1 MAMKVNW
8 CDKLEKLAD
17 LLFDEAD
24 ADQADP
30 FQKECVVVNS
40 PVMAGWLKQH
50 FLYDRAHQPSG
61 QRVLAN
67 WEFQNLYPF
76 VNDWLDRMEG
86 DSSHSRDA
94 TLHPYSKECLR
105 WRIDELLR
113 KADPELAT
121 LTHYIG
127 KTSPDRRRFFL
138 ASQLAQ
144 LFDDYQNYRPDMLC
158 EWQQNKLGDLPTEQH
173 WQPYLWKQL
182 IAQEPNSYLKLF
194 LEMREKVL
202 ACDLS
207 KELRCVRLFG
217 ITSMPIPYLY
227 FFQLLSKTIPVHFYL
242 FNPSKEFWFDDK
254 TERALMRELIG
265 KDDVC
270 DDFHEGCN
278 PLVASLGKGCQS
290 FLSELL
296 DRTEGDATDP
306 RQDES
311 PGTPESLL
319 QQIQEDI
326 RINALSQ
333 TCCSKDDDSLRINI
347 CHSPVREVEVLRDHL
362 YHLFDTAEVQP
373 RNIQVLVGDMATY
386 APYID
391 ALFSTSLPKAKVAIP
406 YVIADRPMS
415 GAGQQTESFLTL
427 LRLPQGRFP
436 VSEVLSVLET
446 PAVRE
451 AFHLDAS
458 TVDRLKRL
466 IRQSGIRWG
475 RDSEHLEDEIGCAMD
490 ASATWRRG
498 LDRLLMGY
506 AMGRFEEEESPL
518 VDAGKLGK
526 LKPVEEVEG
535 DIADAVGALGSYF
548 DSLCEL
554 AQTFTQACSPAEW
567 KERLMSLIERFYRT
581 SNENY
586 KESTLLRKAVQQ
598 YFKTAEASSVKEHSL
613 DVMIAYMETTLKGLS
628 EPEALMRNSVLFT
641 SLGTMRPTPRP
652 YIYLLGMNDGA
663 FPRRDN
669 RLVFDLLAKQRRRSD
684 RSHRLDDRL
693 AFLEALMSARKQLTI
708 SYVGRSD
715 KGAEIFPPSTVVSEL
730 RVAISRLTGEDSRA
744 KMACEHEHLLQAF
757 NHRYFSEAE
766 NPQGFRS
773 YSASNCEAARAIQKS
788 ALVVQSPVI
797 QTETPQAIPF
807 KAVEAL
813 PDDRSISLDE
823 LQRFFK
829 NPASVYFKHA
839 LKARLDSL
847 EDVAIEDVE
856 LFEAEGL
863 AKYERKILLL
873 DHSLDIAPGLKMLQD
888 ILRERGLSAL
898 GSLGEVEVER
908 SLQEMSDFLQE
919 DVKLMGTVENL
930 LKAQKR
936 AESQFIA
943 DTFDSHFVSGRLTFV
958 DCGETPTAHLLFIRP
973 SSLKAKDRISAWLA
987 HLLAC
992 STGKSVRTVI
1002 KGNDSKPEIL
1012 GSVEQTDAIQHLKAL
1027 IALFVAGHATLLPI
1041 ACETSYAYFKA
1052 LKGKNP
1058 TEISAKSA
1066 ARGKWEGG
1074 YNTRAEGAD
1083 PYLRAAWGTEGPLDD
1098 EDFSVHATAIWSP
1111 YFDSLQP

>member
-17 LLFDEAD
+17 LMFDEAD

-40 PVMAGWLKQH
+40 PVMAGWLKQY
-50 FLYDRAHQPSG
+50 FLYDRQHQPSG

-67 WEFQNLYPF
+67 WDFQNLYPF
-76 VNDWLDRMEG
+76 VNDWLGRMEG
-86 DSSHSRDA
+86 DSSHTRDA

-113 KADPELAT
+113 KEDPALAP
-121 LTHYIG
+121 LTHYVG

-158 EWQQNKLGDLPTEQH
+158 EWQQNKLGDLPPEQH

-182 IAQEPNSYLKLF
+182 TAQEPNSYLKLF

-202 ACDLS
+202 ACDLP

-254 TERALMRELIG
+254 TERAHVRELIG
-265 KDDVC
+265 KDVC
-270 DDFHEGCN
+270 DDFQEVVN

-306 RQDES
+306 LQDES
-311 PGTPESLL
+311 LGAPESLL
-319 QQIQEDI
+319 EQLQEDV
-326 RINALSQ
+326 RINSPSQ
-333 TCCSKDDDSLRINI
+333 TCRPKDDDSFRINI

-391 ALFSTSLPKAKVAIP
+391 ALFSTSLPKAKSAIP
-406 YVIADRPMS
+406 YLIADRPMS

-451 AFHLDAS
+451 AFYLDAAR
-458 TVDRLKRL
+458 VDRLKRL

-475 RDSEHLEDEIGCAMD
+475 RDSEHLEEEIGCAMD

-498 LDRLLMGY
+498 LDRLLLGY
-506 AMGRFEEEESPL
+506 AMGRFEEDESPL

-526 LKPVEEVEG
+526 IKPVEEVEG
-535 DIADAVGALGSYF
+535 DVADAVGALGSYF

-567 KERLMSLIERFYRT
+567 KERLMRLIEQFYRT

-586 KESTLLRKAVQQ
+586 KESALLRKAVQQ
-598 YFKTAEASSVKEHSL
+598 YFKTAEASGVKEHSL
-613 DVMIAYMETTLKGLS
+613 DVMVAFMESALKGLS

-669 RLVFDLLAKQRRRSD
+669 RLVFDLLAKQRRRGD

-730 RVAISRLTGEDSRA
+730 RVAISRLTGEDARR
-744 KMACEHEHLLQAF
+744 KMACEHEHVLQAF
-757 NHRYFSEAE
+757 SPLYFSDNE

-773 YSASNCEAARAIQKS
+773 YSSSNCEAARAIQKRAV
-788 ALVVQSPVI
+788 ALQNPEVHCEAPHS
-797 QTETPQAIPF
+797 TSFEATDTP
-807 KAVEAL
+807 
-813 PDDRSISLDE
+813 PDDGSISLEE
-823 LQRFFK
+823 LQRFFR
-829 NPASVYFKHA
+829 NPASAYFKRS
-839 LKARLDSL
+839 LRARLDNL
-847 EDVAIEDVE
+847 EDEAVEDAE
-856 LFEAEGL
+856 LFEANKLEEYQCNTTL
-863 AKYERKILLL
+863 LEHLL
-873 DHSLDIAPGLKMLQD
+873 DDDPDLETLQSL
-888 ILRERGLSAL
+888 LRERGLAAL

-908 SLQEMSDFLQE
+908 SIQEMSDFLKE
-919 DVKLMGTVENL
+919 DVTPMGTVGNL

-958 DCGETPTAHLLFIRP
+958 DCGESPAAHLLFIRP

-992 STGKSVRTVI
+992 CTGKSIRTII
-1002 KGNDSKPEIL
+1002 KGKESKPEIL
-1012 GSVEQTDAIQHLKAL
+1012 LAVEQTAAILHLKAL
-1027 IALFVAGHATLLPI
+1027 IALFVEGHATLLPV

-1058 TEISAKSA
+1058 TEESAKRA
-1066 ARGKWEGG
+1066 ARGKWDGGFNTLGEG
-1074 YNTRAEGAD
+1074 ND
-1083 PYLRAAWGTEGPLDD
+1083 PYMRAAWGTKGPLD
-1098 EDFSVHATAIWSP
+1098 EEAFGIHAKTIWSP
-1111 YFDSLQP
+1111 YFDALQP